1 MARILFSCA
10 VSCSHHALTAV
21 NTRMVGAVMS
31 SLESRVSRLGQ
42 LVMVVMQVIS
52 WKISWDA
59 GLLQ

>member
-1 MARILFSCA
+1 